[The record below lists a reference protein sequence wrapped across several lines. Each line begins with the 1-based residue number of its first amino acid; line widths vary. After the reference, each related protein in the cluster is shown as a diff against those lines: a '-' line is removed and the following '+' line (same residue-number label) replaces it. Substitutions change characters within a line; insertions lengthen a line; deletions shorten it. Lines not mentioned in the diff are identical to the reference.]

1 VDLNTKSE
9 IISLH
14 RITRRNYRKITSLR
28 VKPNQ
33 RYFIASNAVSMA
45 DAYFY
50 KEAWMR
56 AIYYGE
62 TPIGFIVLGDNS
74 LKYKFIKHFKHY
86 LYIWRF
92 MIADKYQNQGFGRE
106 AMKLVIQH
114 VKSKFNSEE
123 LIVYT
128 LPQNEGALEFYR
140 KLGFIPTGKELAVGD
155 LELRLDL
162 K

>member
-1 VDLNTKSE
+1 
-9 IISLH
+9 
-14 RITRRNYRKITSLR
+14 
-28 VKPNQ
+28 
-33 RYFIASNAVSMA
+33 
-45 DAYFY
+45 
-50 KEAWMR
+50 
-56 AIYYGE
+56 
-62 TPIGFIVLGDNS
+62 
-74 LKYKFIKHFKHY
+74 
-86 LYIWRF
+86 

-106 AMKLVIQH
+106 DMKFVIQH

-128 LPQNEGALEFYR
+128 LPQNKGALEFYR